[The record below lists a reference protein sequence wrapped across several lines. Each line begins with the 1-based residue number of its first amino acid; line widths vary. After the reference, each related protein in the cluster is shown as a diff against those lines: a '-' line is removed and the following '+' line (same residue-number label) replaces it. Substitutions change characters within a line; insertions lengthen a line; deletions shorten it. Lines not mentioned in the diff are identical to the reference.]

1 MINVTGTLINLYQVC
16 KRETWLHANGIRMEH
31 TSDVVTEGKLVHET
45 SYPNRAARYEEVR
58 IGGSVID
65 FYDPKEEAPD
75 PYGALEQIH
84 PYHEKVKEWLDHYF
98 AGDPIAISF
107 PLAPQGTAFQ
117 ERVWQLLREIPYG
130 ETRTYG
136 QLAQDLS
143 CGSAQAVGQAV
154 GRNPL
159 TILVPCHRVMGKDGQ
174 LTGYASGLDR
184 KRWLLHHEGI
194 TWKEK

>member
-1 MINVTGTLINLYQVC
+1 MGLLSIIVS
-16 KRETWLHANGIRMEH
+16 K
-31 TSDVVTEGKLVHET
+31 EGLVEL
-45 SYPNRAARYEEVR
+45 
-58 IGGSVID
+58 D
-65 FYDPKEEAPD
+65 FYDPKEEATD
-75 PYGALEQIH
+75 PYGALEQVH
-84 PYHEKVKEWLDHYF
+84 PFHEKVKEWLDHYF

-130 ETRTYG
+130 ETKTYG

-184 KRWLLHHEGI
+184 KRWL
-194 TWKEK
+194 

>member
-1 MINVTGTLINLYQVC
+1 MTLYLKQFYESPMGLLSI
-16 KRETWLHANGIRMEH
+16 
-31 TSDVVTEGKLVHET
+31 VVSEEGLVEL
-45 SYPNRAARYEEVR
+45 
-58 IGGSVID
+58 D

-75 PYGALEQIH
+75 PYGALEQVH
-84 PYHEKVKEWLDHYF
+84 LYHEKVKEWLDHYF

-117 ERVWQLLREIPYG
+117 ERVWRLLREIPYG
-130 ETRTYG
+130 ETKTYG

>member
-1 MINVTGTLINLYQVC
+1 MVGSLFCWGANRYQ
-16 KRETWLHANGIRMEH
+16 LS
-31 TSDVVTEGKLVHET
+31 TST
-45 SYPNRAARYEEVR
+45 ARD
-58 IGGSVID
+58 S
-65 FYDPKEEAPD
+65 
-75 PYGALEQIH
+75 L
-84 PYHEKVKEWLDHYF
+84 
-98 AGDPIAISF
+98 
-107 PLAPQGTAFQ
+107 Q

-136 QLAQDLS
+136 QLAQVLS

-194 TWKEK
+194 IWKEK

>member
-1 MINVTGTLINLYQVC
+1 MIKVTGTLINLYQVC

-65 FYDPKEEAPD
+65 FYDPKEAAPD
-75 PYGALEQIH
+75 PYGALKQVH
-84 PYHEKVKEWLDHYF
+84 PSHATVMAWLDHYF
-98 AGDPIAISF
+98 AGDTIAISF

-130 ETRTYG
+130 ETKTYG

-184 KRWLLHHEGI
+184 KRWLLQHEGI

>member
-1 MINVTGTLINLYQVC
+1 MILYLKQFY
-16 KRETWLHANGIRMEH
+16 ESPMGLLSI
-31 TSDVVTEGKLVHET
+31 VVSEEGLVEL
-45 SYPNRAARYEEVR
+45 
-58 IGGSVID
+58 D

-75 PYGALEQIH
+75 PYGALEQVH

-98 AGDPIAISF
+98 AGNPIAISF

-117 ERVWQLLREIPYG
+117 ERVWQF
-130 ETRTYG
+130 
-136 QLAQDLS
+136 AQDLS

-194 TWKEK
+194 AWKEK